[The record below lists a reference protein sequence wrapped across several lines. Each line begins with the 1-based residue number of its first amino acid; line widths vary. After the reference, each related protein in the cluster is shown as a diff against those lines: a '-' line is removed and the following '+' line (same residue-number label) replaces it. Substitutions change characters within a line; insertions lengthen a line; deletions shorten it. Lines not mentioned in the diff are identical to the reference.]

1 MDNLMSNIPSIG
13 GDSFTTDNLLDILK
27 AMQKIEPIDRSKFYD
42 DYLNEIMNRLKYASD
57 RQTWIENQLSKAM
70 EPGKGITRGT
80 NKRVEHD

>member
-27 AMQKIEPIDRSKFYD
+27 AMQKIKPIDQSKCYD
-42 DYLNEIMNRLKYASD
+42 DYLNEVMNRLKYASD

-70 EPGKGITRGT
+70 EPGNHGTREPT
-80 NKRVEHD
+80 KE

>member
-27 AMQKIEPIDRSKFYD
+27 AMQKIEPIDRSKCYD

-70 EPGKGITRGT
+70 AQRNQVNGSPGEPIK
-80 NKRVEHD
+80 D